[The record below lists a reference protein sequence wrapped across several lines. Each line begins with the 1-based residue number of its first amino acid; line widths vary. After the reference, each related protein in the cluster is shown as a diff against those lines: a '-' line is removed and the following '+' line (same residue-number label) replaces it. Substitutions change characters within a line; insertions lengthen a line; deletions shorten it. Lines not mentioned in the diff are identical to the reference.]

1 VSRTKQNVT
10 ESRTSSELI
19 LYDPCTR
26 PPTYNACPVTHITR
40 VPLHWQPP
48 PTTTKPPNSHAQQG
62 GSAGCLGSCQTRTSD
77 AAEEDAC
84 HTSSKLILYDPCYTS
99 AHQSR
104 TTDGLQRH
112 VSSHTPVYR
121 LTGDLHLPLPSL
133 PTRMRNRAAARG
145 YFGSCQT
152 RTSNAAKKDACH
164 ILRPP
169 TIFVWWGS
177 NSAWCSTV
185 HRETRAKHKPEDN

>member
-1 VSRTKQNVT
+1 MTISQIAHFIKAHFARSMLHV
-10 ESRTSSELI
+10 
-19 LYDPCTR
+19 R
-26 PPTYNACPVTHITR
+26 PPKSYNGRPAKTRLVTHTR
-40 VPLHWQPP
+40 VPLDWRPP

-77 AAEEDAC
+77 AAEKDAC

-112 VSSHTPVYR
+112 VSSHTSPVYR
-121 LTGDLHLPLPSL
+121 LPGNLHLPLPSL

-145 YFGSCQT
+145 YLGSCQT
-152 RTSNAAKKDACH
+152 RTSNAAENNACH
-164 ILRPP
+164 ILKLP
-169 TIFVWWGS
+169 TMFVWLRLGS
-177 NSAWCSTV
+177 RCTTPACRW
-185 HRETRAKHKPEDN
+185 RRRGFL